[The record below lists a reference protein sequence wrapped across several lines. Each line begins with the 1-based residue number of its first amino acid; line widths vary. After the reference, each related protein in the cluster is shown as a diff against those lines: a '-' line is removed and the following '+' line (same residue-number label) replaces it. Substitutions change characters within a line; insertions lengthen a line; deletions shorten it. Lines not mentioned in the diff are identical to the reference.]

1 MNYNMAR
8 YVLGQIALI
17 LAVCLLAP
25 FILALVNYETNT
37 PLAFGVVIIGLLAL
51 GIPNAIIKP
60 KNRELRPRCGIV
72 IVALSWLLLSVI
84 GAMPIFVSG
93 YVPNF
98 VDALFETVSGLTT
111 TGSSI
116 LNDVESLPQS
126 LLLWRSF
133 THWIGGMGV
142 LVLAIAILPKND
154 PATVHLMKAEVPGP
168 QFGKLVSKLRFT
180 ARILYSIYI
189 ALTLINIVALLLC
202 GMNLFDSVIHALGTA
217 GTGGF
222 SNKNASV
229 AYFDSVAVD
238 IVLSVFMLLF
248 SINFNLF
255 YFALI
260 GNIKDAIKSEELKV
274 MLGIIL
280 TSTIIITISL
290 AVNQVYNIWDSLRY
304 GLFQVTSVSSTT
316 GYSTADWSTW
326 PVLCQAILFILM
338 FIGGSAGSTAG
349 GLKVY
354 RVVILS
360 KLGFNAI
367 KKTFSPR
374 AYLSAKMDGKAVDDN
389 LVQSITGYFMTYIL
403 TFIVSFIL
411 LSAVSGDI
419 AGGVLTNLSAVT
431 TCFNNVGPGLG
442 SLIGPAGNFATYN
455 DISKIILSLDMLL
468 GRLEIFPMLILFTPI
483 AWKKMKTEKTSEQN
497 A

>member
-8 YVLGQIALI
+8 YVLGQLALI
-17 LAVCLLAP
+17 LATCLLLP
-25 FILALVNYETNT
+25 FVIALVNMESGT
-37 PLAFGVVIIGLLAL
+37 PIAFGSVILGLIAV
-51 GIPNAIIKP
+51 GVPNAIIKP
-60 KNRELRPRCGIV
+60 KNRQLRPRCGIA
-72 IVALSWLLLSVI
+72 IVALSWLGISII
-84 GAMPIFVSG
+84 GALPFFISG
-93 YVPNF
+93 YIPDF
-98 VDALFETVSGLTT
+98 IDALFETVSGLTT

-116 LNDVESLPQS
+116 LTNIEALPNS

-142 LVLAIAILPKND
+142 LVLAIALLPKND

-189 ALTLINIVALLLC
+189 VLTLLNIIALLLC

-222 SNKNASV
+222 SNKNLSV
-229 AYFDSVAVD
+229 AHFDSVAVD
-238 IVLSVFMLLF
+238 IVLTVFMMIF

-255 YFALI
+255 YFVLI
-260 GNIKDAIKSEELKV
+260 GNIKDAIKSEELRV
-274 MLGIIL
+274 LLTIFLVSIIA
-280 TSTIIITISL
+280 ITISL
-290 AVNQVYNIWDSLRY
+290 VINNVYTIWDSLRY
-304 GLFQVTSVSSTT
+304 GAFQVSAVISTT
-316 GYSTADWSTW
+316 GYATADWSTW
-326 PVLCQAILFILM
+326 PTFCQAILFILM

-354 RVVILS
+354 RVIILS

-374 AYLSAKMDGKAVDDN
+374 SYLTARMDGKAVDEN
-389 LVQSITGYFMTYIL
+389 LVKSITGYFMTYVL
-403 TFIVSFIL
+403 TFLCSFLL
-411 LSAVSGDI
+411 LSLASGEI
-419 AGGVLTNLSAVT
+419 EGGLLTNLSAVT

-442 SLIGPAGNFATYN
+442 SLIGPSGNFASYN
-455 DISKIILSLDMLL
+455 PISKIILIMDMLL
-468 GRLEIFPMLILFTPI
+468 GRLEIFPMLILFTPL
-483 AWKKMKTEKTSEQN
+483 AWKKMKTDCVEQN